1 MSSKLRFINI
11 PQHLKQLNVTGTNEG
26 RLDSVSS
33 FLNNQ
38 SGSFQQF
45 NKFES
50 LLANLKE
57 RKCSLAKMNQ
67 QMLFITEFM
76 EQVVFKNIRKISQ
89 NNYRI
94 EDYLFQIERL
104 TLRKGHKKNEQ
115 VEYSQ

>member
-1 MSSKLRFINI
+1 MSSKLRFINL
-11 PQHLKQLNVTGTNEG
+11 PQHLKQLNASGTNEG
-26 RLDSVSS
+26 HQDSVSS

-45 NKFES
+45 NKFEN

-67 QMLFITEFM
+67 QMLFVTEFM

-94 EDYLFQIERL
+94 VDYLFEIDRQ
-104 TLRKGHKKNEQ
+104 TQRKGLKKNEY
-115 VEYSQ
+115 EYSQ